1 MYKHKEKLKG
11 KVSRN
16 SLKKKLKEKAENK
29 GEKHLTTA
37 GYASI
42 ISRSVKVDKWKPKPR
57 QPFSID
63 NDSHL
68 RWNRGL

>member
-1 MYKHKEKLKG
+1 MLDISKAGNKG
-11 KVSRN
+11 K
-16 SLKKKLKEKAENK
+16 
-29 GEKHLTTA
+29 KHLTTA